1 MKKSSNGSHKLF
13 YARLTKAERLKSK
26 SLLITILKKG
36 QKIKTSFFA
45 VTYLFQ
51 TISHS
56 TLSSKTIFA
65 ISVPKKV
72 SKKAVERN
80 RIKRIFRHA
89 WQSFKN
95 SIELQIPSHLKLCI
109 FVSVYQKI
117 LHTIHDIVEELR
129 FCFQKML
136 LNLPHAEN

>member
-13 YARLTKAERLKSK
+13 YAKLTKTERIKSK
-26 SLLITILKKG
+26 SLLTTILKNG
-36 QKIKTSFFA
+36 QKIKSSFF
-45 VTYLFQ
+45 VITYFFQ

-56 TLSSKTIFA
+56 SLSSKTIFA

-89 WQSFKN
+89 WQSLKN

-109 FVSVYQKI
+109 FISVYQKF
-117 LHTIHDIVEELR
+117 LGSIHDIVEELK